1 MKKNIAPKIKR
12 PSVAGLEQAFNIVAY
27 SSLKEN
33 NEPLDA
39 ENIEAESA
47 RIERCVEYYY
57 KTDKDSELDY
67 PQFAS
72 KFLQEKFKDI
82 VYSSRYLGDF
92 LDDVSND
99 VQEKRF
105 YMDDA
110 KFIS

>member
-1 MKKNIAPKIKR
+1 MKTEIKR
-12 PSVAGLEQAFNIVAY
+12 PSVAALDRAFTIVAF

-33 NEPLDA
+33 GEPVDDA
-39 ENIEAESA
+39 NVEAESA
-47 RIERCVEYYY
+47 RIERCVEHFY
-57 KTDKDSELDY
+57 KTSKDSELDY

-72 KFLQEKFKDI
+72 KFLQEKFHDI
-82 VYSSRYLGDF
+82 VHTAKYLGDF

-99 VQEKRF
+99 VQEKLY